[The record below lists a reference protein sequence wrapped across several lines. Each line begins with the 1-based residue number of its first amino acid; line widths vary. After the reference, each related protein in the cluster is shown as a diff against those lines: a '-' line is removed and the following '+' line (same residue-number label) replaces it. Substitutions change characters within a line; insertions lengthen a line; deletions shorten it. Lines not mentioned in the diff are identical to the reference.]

1 MAEKKSANVK
11 TEKYES
17 KRLLDCSWRRKDE
30 GKDKE
35 RVSSTR

>member
-1 MAEKKSANVK
+1 MADKKTNVK

-30 GKDKE
+30 GKDKG
-35 RVSSTR
+35 RSSSTR